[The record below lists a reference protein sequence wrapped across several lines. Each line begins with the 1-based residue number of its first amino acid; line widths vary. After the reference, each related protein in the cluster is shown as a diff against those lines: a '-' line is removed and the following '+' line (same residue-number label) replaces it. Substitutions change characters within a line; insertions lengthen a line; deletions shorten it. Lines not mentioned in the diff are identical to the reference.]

1 LEEIMRK
8 LLTRLVRDES
18 GGEVIDYVLV
28 VALFVIVSLVVMG
41 SVGSQVHI
49 RWQRVLDAL

>member
-1 LEEIMRK
+1 MRK
-8 LLTRLVRDES
+8 LLSRLVRDES

-28 VALFVIVSLVVMG
+28 IGLIVILAMTVMG
-41 SVGSQVHI
+41 SVGTQVVV

>member
-1 LEEIMRK
+1 MRK
-8 LLTRLVRDES
+8 LFTRLVRDES

-28 VALFVIVSLVVMG
+28 IGLIVILSLTVMG
-41 SVGSQVHI
+41 SVGTQVHI

>member
-1 LEEIMRK
+1 MRN

-18 GGEVIDYVLV
+18 GGEIIDYVLV
-28 VALFVIVSLVVMG
+28 IGLIVILCLTVMG
-41 SVGSQVHI
+41 SVGSQVVL

>member
-1 LEEIMRK
+1 MRK
-8 LLTRLVRDES
+8 LLSRLVRDES

-28 VALFVIVSLVVMG
+28 IGLIVILATTVMG
-41 SVGSQVHI
+41 SVGQQVVV